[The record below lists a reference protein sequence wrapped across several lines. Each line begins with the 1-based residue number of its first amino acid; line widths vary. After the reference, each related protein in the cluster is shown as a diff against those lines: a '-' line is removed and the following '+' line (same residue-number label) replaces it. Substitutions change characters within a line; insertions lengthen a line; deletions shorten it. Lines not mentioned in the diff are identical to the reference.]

1 MKNNTL
7 RALVIILLCAGAIA
21 WLGNIAV
28 SQSAQL
34 PSGRNQQAMAFS
46 HDESHHHEHHG
57 RGANRGMNELLGS
70 TLLFSGVV
78 AAVVV
83 PSVLVQRRKRLR

>member
-1 MKNNTL
+1 MNLL
-7 RALVIILLCAGAIA
+7 RAIVIILICAGAVA
-21 WLGNIAV
+21 WLGNITV
-28 SQSAQL
+28 SQIAQL
-34 PSGRNQQAMAFS
+34 PSNRNERAMPFA

-83 PSVLVQRRKRLR
+83 PSVFMRRKKRLR